1 EGARGQLLVRHAQ
14 ARKQQ
19 RRPRVQGRLR
29 ALDAGGHATVRR
41 DRTRALARRAL
52 RDRGVPQDP
61 RGPAHAA
68 RPRPAPLLAPD
79 TAPAA
84 AHDPGPGSGPASAP
98 RRPRRPSMRL
108 GRKLRLFFVLAL
120 VVGGIAFWRITR
132 DPPPG
137 RQGEY
142 VPADEDAMTARIVA
156 SAVALIE
163 NAQKPGDVT
172 HRDVHAK
179 THGCLKAKFTVGD
192 AEDPA
197 LRVGIFAKPKEYK
210 AWIRFSSGDTHQQ
223 PDGTWDARGFAM
235 KVMGVPGTKLLETE
249 PDAETQDFVMINSR
263 VFFVPTIAEYAE
275 FMGYMGDGRRY
286 AYFFGGGS
294 LLPWRWNLRQV
305 WLALKTL
312 QPAPAN
318 LLTTEYGSL
327 SAYALGAGTPAPGYV
342 KYGVRP
348 CPELKVPRTP
358 RDGDNFLREGLKTAL
373 TAGDGCFDFFVQP
386 QVAGKNMPVEDPT
399 VEWRENLSPYAKVA
413 RIAVL
418 RNAFVQPDTMDLC

>member
-1 EGARGQLLVRHAQ
+1 
-14 ARKQQ
+14 
-19 RRPRVQGRLR
+19 
-29 ALDAGGHATVRR
+29 
-41 DRTRALARRAL
+41 
-52 RDRGVPQDP
+52 
-61 RGPAHAA
+61 
-68 RPRPAPLLAPD
+68 
-79 TAPAA
+79 
-84 AHDPGPGSGPASAP
+84 
-98 RRPRRPSMRL
+98 MRL
-108 GRKLRLFFVLAL
+108 GQKLRLFLVLAL
-120 VVGGIAFWRITR
+120 VVGAIAFWRITR
-132 DPPPG
+132 DPAPG

-142 VPADEDAMTARIVA
+142 TPPDEDAMTARIVA

-192 AEDPA
+192 VDPA
-197 LRVGIFAKPKEYK
+197 LRVGIFGEPKEYK

-249 PDAETQDFVMINSR
+249 PNEETQDFVMINSR

-275 FMGYMGDGRRY
+275 FMAYMGDGRRY

-294 LLPWRWNLRQV
+294 LLPWRWKLRQF
-305 WLALKTL
+305 WLAMKTL
-312 QPAPAN
+312 KPAPTN

-327 SAYALGAGTPAPGYV
+327 SAYALGTGTPAPRYV

-373 TAGDGCFDFFVQP
+373 TAGDGCFDFMVQP
-386 QVAGKNMPVEDPT
+386 QVAGRNMPVEDAT
-399 VEWRENLSPYAKVA
+399 VEWREKLSPFVKVA
-413 RIAVL
+413 RIAIP
-418 RNAFVQPDTMDLC
+418 RQAFDTPEQNTFCEDLSFTPWHALPEHRPAGAANRIRKALYQEISRYRHAKNSKPRVEPKGWCLDLTGAACPADAS